1 MSKHKNRKAHDA
13 KHLFQASANFTY
25 GSRPSLFRISEH
37 NFCAKLLRKQVIS
50 FYRRRPQCS
59 IWCAQSAGACFLY
72 CGGSVRCSTRI
83 SRILSANPI
92 YSVQTGACVHLISA
106 RHFVNF
112 SNCSSVLLVCFF
124 LRSLCCCC
132 CWCACMHLCFHAF
145 VYDADSL
152 CCACDAWAGWL
163 ARVVEVKSVGFGAH
177 KRKQVVRDTAT
188 SICGWLIR
196 NENRATTIRELYV
209 HIHVL

>member
-1 MSKHKNRKAHDA
+1 MSKNKNRKAHDA
-13 KHLFQASANFTY
+13 KHLFQATANFTY

-72 CGGSVRCSTRI
+72 FGGSVRCSTRT

-112 SNCSSVLLVCFF
+112 SNFPSVLQSFSCLFFPSKLMLLLLECLCAFMLSCFRIRCRF
-124 LRSLCCCC
+124 TVLCV
-132 CWCACMHLCFHAF
+132 WR
-145 VYDADSL
+145 VGW
-152 CCACDAWAGWL
+152 WAG
-163 ARVVEVKSVGFGAH
+163 
-177 KRKQVVRDTAT
+177 
-188 SICGWLIR
+188 
-196 NENRATTIRELYV
+196 
-209 HIHVL
+209 